1 MKTKN
6 QKTSGILFVF
16 AGLAFIVAYWLSKQV
31 SFIGVGIAFI
41 GIGASF
47 IAKSNAVE
55 K

>member
-1 MKTKN
+1 METKK

-16 AGLAFIVAYWLSKQV
+16 AGIAFIIAYWLSKQI

-47 IAKSNAVE
+47 IVKSNTVE